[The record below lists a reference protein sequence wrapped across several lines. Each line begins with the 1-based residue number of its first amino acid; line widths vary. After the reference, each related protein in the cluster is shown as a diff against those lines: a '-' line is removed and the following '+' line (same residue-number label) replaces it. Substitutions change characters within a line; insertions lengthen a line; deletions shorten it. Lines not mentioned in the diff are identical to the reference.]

1 MTWTYSLCPNEPV
14 SKELTVSQ
22 DPSTVIE
29 ITASPGEW
37 PRNEAERDQC
47 LSGFS
52 LRTGLW
58 PGFLVS
64 V

>member
-1 MTWTYSLCPNEPV
+1 MTWTYSLCPDEPV
-14 SKELTVSQ
+14 SKELTISQ

-29 ITASPGEW
+29 ITASPGGW

-52 LRTGLW
+52 
-58 PGFLVS
+58 
-64 V
+64 